1 MLRHERNAP
10 IWLFSFVDLAFL
22 LLIAFTQIGPVPEP
36 DPTPLAMGE
45 IEIPQLETPARPMT
59 GGRDPIRWQLRV
71 HPSDGS
77 GDASAGVF
85 ELVETGRPGTRVDA
99 ADLASRLELIH
110 DRSAAKPILAP
121 HRDSRSEDLLVA
133 VGLLE
138 TVWQGGRTVAVRPG
152 RAVGSGPLAPG
163 AEPAR

>member
-22 LLIAFTQIGPVPEP
+22 LLIAFTQIGPVPEAEP
-36 DPTPLAMGE
+36 MIPAIGE
-45 IEIPQLETPARPMT
+45 IEIPRLETPAKPRV
-59 GGRDPIRWQLRV
+59 GGEDAIRWQLRV
-71 HPSDGS
+71 HPKDT
-77 GDASAGVF
+77 SAGVF
-85 ELVETGRPGTRVDA
+85 ELVEAGRPGTRIDA
-99 ADLASRLELIH
+99 TDLAGRLALLH
-110 DRSAAKPILAP
+110 DRSAEKPILAP

-138 TVWQGGRTVAVRPG
+138 TVWQGARTVAVRPG
-152 RAVGSGPLAPG
+152 AAVGSGPLGPR